1 MLLFV
6 ACSDEYVF
14 QDHKVIPNEKWKADN
29 DLTFVLT
36 ISDTTTSYRLGFT
49 IRYND
54 KYAYQNLYMFL
65 KTTLPNG
72 KQVIDTV
79 SCDLFEQDG
88 NPLGKGNR
96 IKERSVIYGT
106 LNFPMVGKY
115 TMKVI
120 HAMRKDTLDGINS
133 IGMFLS
139 EVKVN
144 K

>member
-1 MLLFV
+1 MPKVFNIIGCVLACMLLFV

-72 KQVIDTV
+72 KQVLI
-79 SCDLFEQDG
+79 LYH
-88 NPLGKGNR
+88 
-96 IKERSVIYGT
+96 VIY
-106 LNFPMVGKY
+106 LNRMVTHWEKE
-115 TMKVI
+115 
-120 HAMRKDTLDGINS
+120 
-133 IGMFLS
+133 IGLKKG
-139 EVKVN
+139 V
-144 K
+144 